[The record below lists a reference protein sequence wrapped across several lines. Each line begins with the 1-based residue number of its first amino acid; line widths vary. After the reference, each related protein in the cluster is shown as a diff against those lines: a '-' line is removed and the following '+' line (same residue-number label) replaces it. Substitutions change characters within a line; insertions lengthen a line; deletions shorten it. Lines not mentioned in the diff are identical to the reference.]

1 KGLDAR
7 WVIPLLNT
15 TQQPALAALRDRHT
29 RESLFPRAWKRAEN
43 NDANDTRAIIQR
55 LVEIRMQQAKLL
67 GFANYAAWKIADQ
80 MAKTPEAALTFMR
93 AIVPAARARALDE
106 QAEIQNVINHEQGQF
121 NVEAWDWAF
130 YAEQVRRE
138 KYALDEAQ
146 LKPYFA
152 LDTVL
157 NEGVFWTANQLF
169 GIKFIERFDIP
180 VYHPDVRVW
189 EIFDHDGV

>member
-1 KGLDAR
+1 
-7 WVIPLLNT
+7 
-15 TQQPALAALRDRHT
+15 
-29 RESLFPRAWKRAEN
+29 
-43 NDANDTRAIIQR
+43 IIQR

-138 KYALDEAQ
+138 
-146 LKPYFA
+146 
-152 LDTVL
+152 
-157 NEGVFWTANQLF
+157 
-169 GIKFIERFDIP
+169 
-180 VYHPDVRVW
+180 
-189 EIFDHDGV
+189 

>member
-1 KGLDAR
+1 MENCRSDGK
-7 WVIPLLNT
+7 NT
-15 TQQPALAALRDRHT
+15 GGGTEFHAGDCSRCASQ
-29 RESLFPRAWKRAEN
+29 
-43 NDANDTRAIIQR
+43 
-55 LVEIRMQQAKLL
+55 
-67 GFANYAAWKIADQ
+67 
-80 MAKTPEAALTFMR
+80 
-93 AIVPAARARALDE
+93 ALDE

-157 NEGVFWTANQLF
+157 NEAFL
-169 GIKFIERFDIP
+169 DS
-180 VYHPDVRVW
+180 
-189 EIFDHDGV
+189 